1 MSNLNGLDGTYGTG
15 YPSQNYNQYASQY
28 GQPQLPPLIT
38 NKLFVNS
45 LEEAMT
51 RQVPPNSDA
60 VYFDKN
66 KDLLYNIIT
75 DAWNNKTYVVVELKK
90 VESSITNQNRLE
102 DEIAKLKETL
112 NTLLNKE
119 NQNG

>member
-1 MSNLNGLDGTYGTG
+1 MSNFNFNGLDGTYGTG
-15 YPSQNYNQYASQY
+15 YNTYNQYNTQY
-28 GQPQLPPLIT
+28 GQTQLPPLVT

-45 LEEAMT
+45 LEDAMG

-60 VYFDKN
+60 VYFDRN

-90 VESSITNQNRLE
+90 VESSITNQNKLE
-102 DEIAKLKETL
+102 EEIAKLKETL

-119 NQNG
+119 VSNG